1 MVDTAIHNI
10 AVSKFTHTFV
20 DYKST
25 GRKEVTPMAYSGCVA
40 NYANHLASRSSNLD
54 WKIRVAMS
62 LVADRYADINNV
74 THHEA
79 IMAYRFLKSVGIKMT
94 ITENHL

>member
-1 MVDTAIHNI
+1 
-10 AVSKFTHTFV
+10 
-20 DYKST
+20 
-25 GRKEVTPMAYSGCVA
+25 MANHGCIG
-40 NYANHLASRSSNLD
+40 NYANQLAERSANLN
-54 WKIRVAMS
+54 WQINTAIG

-79 IMAYRFLKSVGIKMT
+79 IMAYRFLKSQGINPP

>member
-1 MVDTAIHNI
+1 MI
-10 AVSKFTHTFV
+10 AVSKYNHTLV
-20 DYKST
+20 DFMST
-25 GRKEVTPMAYSGCVA
+25 CRKEVTPMAQPGCVG
-40 NYANHLASRSSNLD
+40 NYANQLAERNSNLE
-54 WKIRVAMS
+54 WKIRVAKT
-62 LVADRYADINNV
+62 LVADRYLGINNV

>member
-1 MVDTAIHNI
+1 MVNH
-10 AVSKFTHTFV
+10 
-20 DYKST
+20 
-25 GRKEVTPMAYSGCVA
+25 GCIG
-40 NYANHLASRSSNLD
+40 NYANQLAERSANLD
-54 WKIRVAMS
+54 WQINTAIG

-79 IMAYRFLKSVGIKMT
+79 IMACRFLKSQGINPP